1 MKRRIIK
8 LAPQVPA
15 WCDAKNNIYL
25 SKNGRKQKE
34 LKEDIDMKAINKGI
48 KAGLIIL
55 EEHEEKEVKK
65 ATEDINVKVG
75 SIESTM
81 EDNNVEIED
90 IKKGLAN
97 ALVSSGVNANVGM
110 TWKELF
116 ELVLKNASGEPG
128 GSSG

>member
-25 SKNGRKQKE
+25 SKNGRNTKE

-65 ATEDINVKVG
+65 IEIPKEEPVAIEVKAQPEPKSALEKVKAKRNKKEEV
-75 SIESTM
+75 IE
-81 EDNNVEIED
+81 EV
-90 IKKGLAN
+90 
-97 ALVSSGVNANVGM
+97 
-110 TWKELF
+110 KE
-116 ELVLKNASGEPG
+116 EKDKEE
-128 GSSG
+128 